1 MAGQWQGH
9 WQGAWD
15 GSTGAPYS
23 PVALAALRA
32 AGTGAANISAQL
44 LASQQPENG
53 PSGGANWARG
63 YRPTH
68 DYAPQRRRNRRDEL
82 LFLRA

>member
-44 LASQQPENG
+44 LAPPQPGNG
-53 PSGGANWARG
+53 PSGSVAIRG
-63 YRPTH
+63 ERGSYNLMQPLGL
-68 DYAPQRRRNRRDEL
+68 QRGECSYPG
-82 LFLRA
+82 